1 MAELD
6 AGIGSG
12 EAPVDARCR
21 LVPGLLPGCD
31 LDRERRLIG
40 NAPVQ
45 ALGAQDV
52 EFDLS
57 EPKVL
62 HLL

>member
-6 AGIGSG
+6 AGIGGG
-12 EAPVDARCR
+12 EAPVDAGCR
-21 LVPGLLPGCD
+21 VVAGLLPGRD
-31 LDRERRLIG
+31 LSRKGRLIG

-45 ALGAQDV
+45 ALAAQDV

-57 EPKVL
+57 EPKAL